1 MVINGFRSANVAIS
15 LYNFQVTDGYSD
27 IFIMSISVTSQ
38 LLFSALRH
46 KFPKAAIIREVTMTD
61 EEQEFKERSY
71 RAARSRYYRSSYNK
85 KGLSYGDP
93 APDYDPTQSV
103 VRRIDALIFDGK
115 LRTAVEIKISRA
127 DFKRDTLAKRSA
139 WMRHTDRFVYLTP
152 KGMVKNDEVP
162 EGCGLWEYDNGV
174 ITVVKKAK
182 VNKDVQPLPE
192 SMVKYFA
199 WRAFIAEKKR

>member
-1 MVINGFRSANVAIS
+1 MPS
-15 LYNFQVTDGYSD
+15 
-27 IFIMSISVTSQ
+27 SVTSQ
-38 LLFSALRH
+38 QLFSALRH
-46 KFPKAAIIREVTMTD
+46 KFPKAAVIREVSMTD

-71 RAARSRYYRSSYNK
+71 RAARSRYYRTSYNK
-85 KGLSYGDP
+85 KGLAYGTPD
-93 APDYDPTQSV
+93 PDYDPTQSV
-103 VRRIDALIFDGK
+103 VRRIDALVFDGK

-127 DFKRDTLAKRSA
+127 DFKRDTIAKRSA

-152 KGMVKNDEVP
+152 KGMIKNEEVP
-162 EGCGLWEYDNGV
+162 DGCGLWEYDNGV